1 MTLRKQAVAV
11 FRAGVEAADPVAAVL
26 RFLRVKQG
34 KLLAGRRRYPLD
46 AFDNVWVVGAGKAG
60 AAMAQAVERVLGA
73 RIRGGLVNVKD
84 GHLARLRRIELNE
97 CGHPVP
103 DGRGV
108 RGAERIAD
116 IVRGAGKR
124 DLIVCVISGG
134 ASALLPMPAAPVTLE
149 EKRAT
154 TSLLLACGANIHE
167 INAVR
172 KHISRI
178 KGGQLARLAYPA
190 QVLALLVSD
199 VVGDDLDVI
208 GSGPTAPDAS
218 TFAGAQAILDKYGL
232 RERIPA
238 AVRERIERGVR
249 GEIAETPK
257 PGDPAFERTT
267 NLIVGSNRLA
277 VDAAARKARE
287 LGLRPVVLSTVIE
300 GEAREVARMHAA
312 IAREVRATGR
322 PLKPPLCLISGGETT
337 VTLRGNGLGGRNQE
351 FVLAAAIDLA
361 GSNEVVVLSG
371 GTDGTD
377 GPTDAAGAIAD
388 GATLE
393 RAGRLGLDARQ
404 FLAENDSYRFF
415 DALGDLLKTGPTG
428 TNVMDL
434 RLVLVGR
441 PRVAPAVLPPV
452 YSAHSTRASLPH
464 WTPNRP
470 SRGWPVSG

>member
-1 MTLRKQAVAV
+1 MTLRKQALAV
-11 FRAGVEAADPVAAVL
+11 FRAGLQAADPVAAVL

-46 AFDNVWVVGAGKAG
+46 AFDNVWVVGGGKAS

-108 RGAERIAD
+108 RGTERIAD

-134 ASALLPMPAAPVTLE
+134 ASALLPMPAAPITLE

-172 KHISRI
+172 KHISQI

-190 QVLALLVSD
+190 QVLTLLVSD

-218 TFAGAQAILDKYGL
+218 TFADAQAILDKYGL
-232 RERIPA
+232 AGRVPS
-238 AVRERIERGVR
+238 AVRERIERGAR
-249 GEIAETPK
+249 SEIAETPK

-267 NLIVGSNRLA
+267 NLVVGSNRLA
-277 VDAAARKARE
+277 VDAAARKARD

-361 GSNEVVVLSG
+361 GIKEVVVLSG

-388 GATLE
+388 GATLD
-393 RAGRLGLDARQ
+393 RAERLGLDARRC
-404 FLAENDSYRFF
+404 LAENDSYRFF
-415 DALGDLLKTGPTG
+415 EALGDLLKTGPTG

-434 RLVLVGR
+434 RLVLVG
-441 PRVAPAVLPPV
+441 
-452 YSAHSTRASLPH
+452 
-464 WTPNRP
+464 
-470 SRGWPVSG
+470 